1 MNISSPEKK
10 SKRYIVELEQATENL
25 LVSLQQSTEKY
36 DRILSIL
43 ENEYL
48 FFRHGAD
55 GRFLYM
61 SPSITKLLG
70 YEPEEYI
77 GSNFEIHWTP
87 HPINEK
93 ADLHTRLSMQ
103 GIRQPPYEMEVYHK
117 NGSYRRFVTIET
129 PIFDSEDQVVA
140 VEGVARDITEKR
152 KIEEKLEKYREH
164 LEELVHQRTSELQA
178 SQKKLIDIIDFLPS
192 PTYVIDQQG
201 MVTAWNRAME
211 EMFGLRKREVI
222 GSYYRDCLQ
231 GFHDEKE
238 PLLIDQVWETC
249 RASAS
254 AADKGNERIFTE
266 RFLPELND
274 GKGSHVWISAAPILD
289 DENRIV
295 GAIEAYRD
303 VTEIKKAERK
313 IRESE
318 KRLSALMNNL
328 PGMAYRIVKRGHWRV
343 EFVSSGC
350 KSIFGYSSKYFI
362 DKELKFLENII
373 YPEDAERVAA
383 EIRQAVKMKRPFQN
397 EYRVQNRSGEAKWV
411 YDRGE
416 AIYDDLSGI
425 VSVEGFISDF
435 TFYKRMERK
444 LRNENILLRSSIRD
458 RYKFDNILGNCNAMQ
473 KVYELILKAAA
484 TEDSVSILGESGT
497 GKELVAMAIHK
508 TSVRA
513 QNRFVAV
520 NCGAIPENLVESEFF
535 GTRKGAFTGATKDKK
550 GYLESAQGGTLFLDE
565 IGEISP
571 AFQVKLLR
579 AIEGGGFSPLGSRDV
594 IKPDVRVI
602 AASNRNLNDLV
613 RTGAMRNDFFFRIH
627 VIPICLPPLRER
639 GDDLLLLIDHFL
651 KAYDSHENSRSL
663 NREDLEILKNHTWP
677 GNVRE
682 LQNVLRRF
690 IAFGGPIILDGTE
703 DRSSGERSTGSDE
716 KPANNYTLKVA
727 LENYEKQYIQ
737 KVLNQNRWHKSR
749 SAEQLGISRKTLF
762 RKMRHH
768 KLL

>member
-1 MNISSPEKK
+1 MTISTSEK
-10 SKRYIVELEQATENL
+10 RAEHNVAELEQTTENL

-43 ENEYL
+43 EDEYL
-48 FFRHGAD
+48 FFRHGSD
-55 GRFLYM
+55 GRFHYM

-77 GSNFEIHWTP
+77 GSSFEIHWTR
-87 HPINEK
+87 HLINEK

-129 PIFDSEDQVVA
+129 PIFDSEGHVVA

-152 KIEEKLEKYREH
+152 KIEEKLEKYRVH

-178 SQKKLIDIIDFLPS
+178 SQKKLIDIVDFLPS

-201 MVTAWNRAME
+201 KVTAWNRAME
-211 EMFGLRKREVI
+211 KMFGLRKGEVI
-222 GSYYRDCLQ
+222 GRYYRECLQ
-231 GFHDEKE
+231 EYHEEKE
-238 PLLIDQVWETC
+238 PLLIDQVWETF

-254 AADKGNERIFTE
+254 AQDKGGERIFTE

-274 GKGSHVWISAAPILD
+274 GKGSYVWISAAPILD

-313 IRESE
+313 IRENE

-328 PGMAYRIVKRGHWRV
+328 PGMAYRIVKRDHFCV

-350 KSIFGYSSKYFI
+350 KSIFGYSSKFFH
-362 DKELKFLENII
+362 DKDLNSLQHII
-373 YPEDAERVAA
+373 HPEDQERIKA
-383 EIRQAVKMKRPFQN
+383 EIRQAIKMKRPFQN
-397 EYRVQNRSGEAKWV
+397 EYRVLSRSGEAKWV

-416 AIYDDLSGI
+416 AIYDDESGI

-444 LRNENILLRSSIRD
+444 LINENLLLRSSIRD
-458 RYKFDNILGNCNAMQ
+458 THEFNGILGNCKAMHQ
-473 KVYELILKAAA
+473 VFELIRKAA
-484 TEDSVSILGESGT
+484 TTDDSVSILGESGT
-497 GKELVAMAIHK
+497 GKELVAKAIHK
-508 TSVRA
+508 SSKREW
-513 QNRFVAV
+513 NKFVTV
-520 NCGAIPENLVESEFF
+520 NCGAIPESLIESEFF
-535 GTRKGAFTGATKDKK
+535 GTQKGAFTGATADKK
-550 GYLESAQGGTLFLDE
+550 GYLESAHGGTLFLDE

-579 AIEGGGFSPLGSRDV
+579 AIDGGGFSPVGGRQI
-594 IKPDVRVI
+594 IKPDVRII
-602 AASNRNLNDLV
+602 AASNKNLNDLV
-613 RTGAMRNDFFFRIH
+613 RTGAMRTDFFFRIH
-627 VIPICLPPLRER
+627 VIPISLPPLRER
-639 GDDLLLLIDHFL
+639 GNDLFLLVEYFL
-651 KAYDSHENSRSL
+651 KTLYSRETAPVL
-663 NREDLEILKNHTWP
+663 NQEDLEILKNHSWP

-690 IAFGGPIILDGTE
+690 ITFGSPILLDDPDGKKS
-703 DRSSGERSTGSDE
+703 RRPHQNNPKQSTD
-716 KPANNYTLKVA
+716 ARLKTA
-727 LENYEKQYIQ
+727 METFEKQYIYS
-737 KVLNQNRWHKSR
+737 VLEQNRWHKSQ

-762 RKMRHH
+762 RKMRNY
-768 KLL
+768 KI